1 MKLSELLEMVPVFK
15 NSEAD
20 TLSLSQ
26 LFFTDESISRDFSII
41 GIAKINNI
49 EYKIVLKKSQG
60 IAFIGEKGKRKL
72 DGKPGIE
79 IIGDVEFKHKQTISG
94 LKSFPPNDKI
104 LQVRTVVIEPNN
116 RIIGLGFYL
125 YLTLAKAGYMI
136 VSDNTQYIGGKAL
149 WKKITAKVLKDD
161 YAVYVLDHGE
171 VRLDDKGDPIV
182 YDGSN
187 IDDAELWSENVDKK
201 YTLFALRSKI

>member
-1 MKLSELLEMVPVFK
+1 MKLSELLEMAPVLK

-20 TLSLSQ
+20 TLSLHQ
-26 LFFTDESISRDFSII
+26 LFLTDEAMERDFSII
-41 GIAKINNI
+41 GKISIGGNDYIIALRN
-49 EYKIVLKKSQG
+49 SG
-60 IAFIGEKGKRKL
+60 AIAVIGKTGKRKL
-72 DGKPGIE
+72 DEKPGIE
-79 IIGDVEFKHKQTISG
+79 IIGDVKFKHNQTISG
-94 LKSFPPNDKI
+94 LKSFPADDKI
-104 LQVRTVVIEPNN
+104 LQVNTVVVEPSF
-116 RIIGLGFYL
+116 RTFGFGFYI

-149 WKKITAKVLKDD
+149 WKKIAAKVLKDD

-187 IDDAELWSENVDKK
+187 IDDAELWSESIDKN
-201 YTLFALRSKI
+201 THSLL

>member
-1 MKLSELLEMVPVFK
+1 MKLSELLEMAPVFK
-15 NSEAD
+15 NSEANNL
-20 TLSLSQ
+20 TMSQ
-26 LFFTDESISRDFSII
+26 LFLTDESIKRDFIDL
-41 GIAKINNI
+41 GNVKINAD
-49 EYKIVLKKSQG
+49 EYKVVLRKSLG
-60 IAFIGEKGKRKL
+60 IAFIGKIGKREL

-94 LKSFPPNDKI
+94 LKSFTPNDKI
-104 LQVRTVVIEPNN
+104 LQVSTVVIEPNN

-136 VSDNTQYIGGKAL
+136 VFDNTQYIGGKAL
-149 WKKITAKVLKDD
+149 WKKIAAKVLKDD

>member
-1 MKLSELLEMVPVFK
+1 MKLSELLEMAPVFK

-20 TLSLSQ
+20 TLSLHQ
-26 LFFTDESISRDFSII
+26 LFLTDEAMKRDFSII
-41 GIAKINNI
+41 SNISVGGSDYVIALRN
-49 EYKIVLKKSQG
+49 SG
-60 IAFIGEKGKRKL
+60 AIAVIGKTGKRKL

-94 LKSFPPNDKI
+94 LNSFPTNDKI
-104 LQVRTVVIEPNN
+104 LQVSTVVEPSF
-116 RIIGLGFYL
+116 RTFGFGFYL

-136 VSDNTQYIGGKAL
+136 VSDNTQYIGGKVL
-149 WKKITAKVLKDD
+149 WKKIAAKVLKDD

-171 VRLDDKGDPIV
+171 VRLDDKGDPVV

-187 IDDAELWSENVDKK
+187 IDDAELWSENVNKK